1 MSFSAPDKKNE
12 FPCVYINFPMSFS
25 TTDKE
30 MVNFPV
36 CTKIS
41 PCVLPQPT
49 RKGVFPC
56 VFGYFPVNVF
66 VTDKKR

>member
-1 MSFSAPDKKNE
+1 MSFSAPDKKIE

-36 CTKIS
+36 CTKIP
-41 PCVLPQPT
+41 PCVFPQST

-56 VFGYFPVNVF
+56 VFGYFAVSF
-66 VTDKKR
+66 F